1 MLHEI
6 LSFISANGFGVFL
19 VVMSAMWFTYWLIKS
34 FIERNKP
41 ECPCECCEEDPEDDE
56 DEEVVAMGGE
66 EEDDGHQ

>member
-6 LSFISANGFGVFL
+6 LDFISANGFGVFL
-19 VVMSAMWFTYWLIKS
+19 VVMSFMWFTYWLIKS

-41 ECPCECCEEDPEDDE
+41 TCVCECCESDEDEE